1 LWGIILSFNLKKTL
15 IIFCLIIFSFFA
27 IKITFLNIASDSSCA
42 FCDDNILS
50 KQVFYQDDFVMGL
63 CSHKP
68 INPGHCLVIP
78 KRHITRF
85 EELNVDEIVS
95 TANLIKKIN
104 KVVQKVFGDS
114 IYIIL
119 QKNGKGLQSVPHVH
133 FHYIPEK
140 GEGNFFSSINYFWK
154 FFIEVFKRPISD
166 EKLAFN
172 VENMRKEIVNVEI

>member
-1 LWGIILSFNLKKTL
+1 MGCLLGFNLKKTL
-15 IIFCLIIFSFFA
+15 IIFCLIIFSFLA
-27 IKITFLNIASDSSCA
+27 IVAFLNISSDSSCA

-104 KVVQKVFGDS
+104 KVVQKIFGDS
-114 IYIIL
+114 MYIIL
-119 QKNGKGLQSVPHVH
+119 QKK
-133 FHYIPEK
+133 
-140 GEGNFFSSINYFWK
+140 W
-154 FFIEVFKRPISD
+154 
-166 EKLAFN
+166 
-172 VENMRKEIVNVEI
+172 